1 MFILIFII
9 CFALILFTG
18 LYLMKSNID
27 FIEHENK
34 RYLKAINKLNQR
46 LRSKKIL
53 SPYKLRG
60 GKF

>member
-1 MFILIFII
+1 MFTLIFII

-34 RYLKAINKLNQR
+34 RYLKAINKVKPKF
-46 LRSKKIL
+46 KK
-53 SPYKLRG
+53 
-60 GKF
+60 

>member
-1 MFILIFII
+1 MFIFIFII

-34 RYLKAINKLNQR
+34 RYLKAINKV
-46 LRSKKIL
+46 KPKV
-53 SPYKLRG
+53 KE
-60 GKF
+60 